1 MNDLI
6 TQAQFMRLYN
16 ESHREQFNDAFFQ
29 RSNQEI
35 MDCVKKVILSCE
47 RDKYFTL
54 KVLNMREIYDY
65 EEIYNLLKNHEESRR
80 KKNSKTENPY
90 EYISIKDSDIMLL
103 EVKYFI
109 RHNGTEIGRASCRE
123 RV

>member
-90 EYISIKDSDIMLL
+90 E
-103 EVKYFI
+103 
-109 RHNGTEIGRASCRE
+109 IGKRRVGKECRSRWAPE
-123 RV
+123 Q